1 LITLVCGH
9 NFGKIVKVAKTDR
22 VGISDKASWLILKD
36 PVAEI
41 RKAVKDNDYFKTVAY
56 ACAVLDYC
64 GKQILVW
71 DSEKCGKA
79 LSGNVA
85 KGH

>member
-1 LITLVCGH
+1 
-9 NFGKIVKVAKTDR
+9 
-22 VGISDKASWLILKD
+22 
-36 PVAEI
+36 VAEI